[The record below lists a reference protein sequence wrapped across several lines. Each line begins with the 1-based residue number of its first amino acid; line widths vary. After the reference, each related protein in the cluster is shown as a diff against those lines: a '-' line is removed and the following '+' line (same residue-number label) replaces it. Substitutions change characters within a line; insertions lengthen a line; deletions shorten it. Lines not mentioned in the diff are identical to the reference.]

1 MHLSRRASVVSNAG
15 CMYDSIASLV
25 RFTRQLQGVWLSS
38 AGGFRKCGVVLL
50 SRKLLIWPLTALS
63 VLIAAFSRFSC
74 RECTKRVPPSGHDKT
89 LAMLLSRRFLQSTR
103 MTYTTYITKK
113 SCTTKKFRTHAPSH
127 SIQLMVSVIDFQN
140 GFTDRVARWPL

>member
-38 AGGFRKCGVVLL
+38 AGGFRECGVVLL
-50 SRKLLIWPLTALS
+50 SRKLSIWPLTALS

-74 RECTKRVPPSGHDKT
+74 RECTKRVPPSGDDKT
-89 LAMLLSRRFLQSTR
+89 LAMLLSRRSLIPSAPGHLYHTDVSYQL
-103 MTYTTYITKK
+103 
-113 SCTTKKFRTHAPSH
+113 KKFRTHAQSH
-127 SIQLMVSVIDFQN
+127 STQLMVNEIDFQN
-140 GFTDRVARWPL
+140 GFH